1 MGDDNCDFEP
11 YLYTTTLNFVDSLF
25 NEEDNSNLIKKDN
38 KPSKGPIIQKS
49 KQNKTKELNLK
60 PNILK
65 ENKTN
70 SKTNFSAKKKP
81 LIFRTTGKRQLKT
94 LNNSNS
100 KFLTKDKTTKSNA
113 SNASNVSNYF
123 TQSTANINHTFKTER
138 THYSTASSANI
149 NLNSSSYE
157 IYRAKKE
164 SYREKKL
171 YEERV
176 KLMQNHI
183 KALKKQEEELNKKA
197 EIDREKEKNKDK
209 RKQEKETLRQALLSM
224 EIDKRNE
231 LEEKKK
237 NIMQQKMKNNLG
249 LKESQERYHRAKM
262 QNYKKAID
270 DKKKVEVERKENK
283 HKKEESN
290 HMLFM
295 KMKGEREKTKENFI
309 KKKNDHKNRLNTS
322 YKIEFKNNVDETQK
336 LKNELTKLE
345 LMEEK
350 CLENLKKTME
360 CIKKN
365 NKNNSILKRISN
377 SVKKRSLEII
387 INQNED
393 IKDDNE
399 TQSDKKE

>member
-1 MGDDNCDFEP
+1 MGDENSDFEP

-25 NEEDNSNLIKKDN
+25 NEEDNSNIIKKDN
-38 KPSKGPIIQKS
+38 KPSKDPVMQKS
-49 KQNKTKELNLK
+49 KQNKANELNLK
-60 PNILK
+60 TNNLK

-70 SKTNFSAKKKP
+70 SKTNFNSKKKP
-81 LIFRTTGKRQLKT
+81 LIFRTTVKKKLKT
-94 LNNSNS
+94 LNNSNN
-100 KFLTKDKTTKSNA
+100 KFLTKEKTTKSNA
-113 SNASNVSNYF
+113 SNASNYF

-149 NLNSSSYE
+149 NLNSSAYE
-157 IYRAKKE
+157 IYKAKKD

-197 EIDREKEKNKDK
+197 EIDKEKEKNKDK
-209 RKQEKETLRQALLSM
+209 RKQEKETLRQALLSL

-237 NIMQQKMKNNLG
+237 NIMQQKIKNNLG
-249 LKESQERYHRAKM
+249 LKESQERFHRAKM
-262 QNYKKAID
+262 QNYQKAID

-309 KKKNDHKNRLNTS
+309 KKRNENKDRLNTS
-322 YKIEFKNNVDETQK
+322 YKIEYKNNVDETQK

-350 CLENLKKTME
+350 CLENLKKTKD

-365 NKNNSILKRISN
+365 NKNNSILKRTSN

>member
-1 MGDDNCDFEP
+1 MGDENSDFEP

-25 NEEDNSNLIKKDN
+25 NEEDNSNIIKKDN
-38 KPSKGPIIQKS
+38 KPSKGPVIPKS
-49 KQNKTKELNLK
+49 KQNKPNELNLQT
-60 PNILK
+60 NNLK

-70 SKTNFSAKKKP
+70 SKTKFNSKKKP
-81 LIFRTTGKRQLKT
+81 LIFRTTGKKQLKT
-94 LNNSNS
+94 LNNSNN
-100 KFLTKDKTTKSNA
+100 KFLTKEKTTKSNA
-113 SNASNVSNYF
+113 SNASNYF

-149 NLNSSSYE
+149 NLNSSAYE
-157 IYRAKKE
+157 IYKAKKD

-183 KALKKQEEELNKKA
+183 KALKKQEEELNKKE
-197 EIDREKEKNKDK
+197 EIDKEKEKNKDK
-209 RKQEKETLRQALLSM
+209 RKQEKETLRQALLSL

-237 NIMQQKMKNNLG
+237 NIMQQKIKNNLG

-262 QNYKKAID
+262 KNYQKAID
-270 DKKKVEVERKENK
+270 DKKKVEIERKENK

-309 KKKNDHKNRLNTS
+309 KKRNENKNRLNTS
-322 YKIEFKNNVDETQK
+322 YKIEYKNNVDETQK

-345 LMEEK
+345 LMEEQ
-350 CLENLKKTME
+350 CLENLKKTKDS
-360 CIKKN
+360 IKKN

-387 INQNED
+387 INQDED
-393 IKDDNE
+393 LKDDNE